1 MPWEFD
7 QNHRN
12 IGFSARHLGI
22 STIHGF
28 FEKADVTLNL
38 ESDDPTQWS
47 MRAVVDPSS
56 INTGISRRDDAL
68 RGESYLEVDK
78 YPEIRFETQRIERQG
93 DGYRIV
99 GALTMH
105 GVTNEVALQAAFNGE
120 AVDREILKRGF
131 SAQGTIDRFAFGVG
145 DPDHREKTWTVSDE
159 IKLVLDMEAV
169 KK

>member
-22 STIHGF
+22 STVHGF
-28 FEKADVTLNL
+28 FEKADVTVNL
-38 ESDDPTQWS
+38 DSDDPTQWS
-47 MRAVVDPSS
+47 MSAVVDANS
-56 INTGISRRDDAL
+56 INTGIPRRDDAL
-68 RGESYLEVDK
+68 RGESYFETDK
-78 YPEIRFETQRIERQG
+78 FPEIRFETTRIERQG
-93 DGYRIV
+93 DGYCIV
-99 GALTMH
+99 GSLTMH
-105 GVTNEVALQAAFNGE
+105 GVTKEVELEAAFGGE

-131 SAQGTIDRFAFGVG
+131 TAQGTIDRFAFGIG

-159 IKLVLDMEAV
+159 VKLLLDMEAL

>member
-7 QNHRN
+7 QNHQN

-22 STIHGF
+22 STVHGH
-28 FEKADVTLNL
+28 FEKANVVLDLD
-38 ESDDPTQWS
+38 SDDPTQWS
-47 MRAVVDPSS
+47 MRAVVDASS
-56 INTGISRRDDAL
+56 INTGIPRRDDAL
-68 RGESYLEVDK
+68 RGENYFEVDK
-78 YPEIRFETQRIERQG
+78 YPEIRFETRRIERQG
-93 DGYRIV
+93 DGYCIV

-105 GVTNEVALQAAFNGE
+105 GVTKEIELQATFNGE

-145 DPDHREKTWTVSDE
+145 DPEHREKTWTVSDE
-159 IKLVLDMEAV
+159 VKLILEMEAI